1 MYRDRSHA
9 GLIGRNFLYLAD
21 GEALLEDLG
30 SGEYTKKYFSDERYE
45 IFCTRGKGHNMPIIG
60 GVDQKA
66 GSNYCADAF
75 ERKPANKKSSV
86 F

>member
-30 SGEYTKKYFSDERYE
+30 SGEYTKKYFQMNAMKFSVHVEKVITCR
-45 IFCTRGKGHNMPIIG
+45 
-60 GVDQKA
+60 
-66 GSNYCADAF
+66 
-75 ERKPANKKSSV
+75 SSV
-86 F
+86 V